1 MHIHKRLKKENV
13 LEISSQARCSE
24 IFPGTGCSEILPGEP
39 INDIN
44 ECQDKIKQIEHHV
57 VNSLFGS
64 ISSPQEGQGPVIS
77 V

>member
-44 ECQDKIKQIEHHV
+44 ECQDKIKQIEH
-57 VNSLFGS
+57 
-64 ISSPQEGQGPVIS
+64 QQK
-77 V
+77 